1 MKEICLR
8 GIGVYGASSAEIPTQ
23 YLEAAFETGRLIAEA
38 GLPLICGGG
47 RSGVMASAIEGALS
61 ARGEA
66 IGVLPDFMEARGW
79 GHDGLSEKII
89 TAGMHPRKETMMAE
103 SRGVIALPGGIG
115 TFEELFEA
123 MTWKQLGL
131 YDGNVVI
138 LNIGGFY
145 DPLIS
150 MLEKCIKE
158 HFMNPD
164 HRGLWSVATTPAEAI
179 ALAKAEH
186 GNGIFSQ
193 KIKVSDE

>member
-1 MKEICLR
+1 MKEICVR

-23 YLEAAFETGRLIAEA
+23 YLEAAFETGRLIAEG
-38 GLPLICGGG
+38 GLRLICGGG

-164 HRGLWSVATTPAEAI
+164 HRGLWSVATTPTEAV
-179 ALAKAEH
+179 ALAKAHHEA
-186 GNGIFSQ
+186 GIFSQ